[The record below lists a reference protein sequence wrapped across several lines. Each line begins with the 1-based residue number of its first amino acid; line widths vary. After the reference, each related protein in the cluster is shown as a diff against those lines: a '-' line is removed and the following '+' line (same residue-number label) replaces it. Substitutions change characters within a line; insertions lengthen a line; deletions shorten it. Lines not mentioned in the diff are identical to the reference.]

1 MKNKRMDNAND
12 KPQNFSLALKKIF
25 NSLHRFLPAVIL
37 ALIVSCVAAILA
49 IVGPKKLSK
58 LADLIGQGLVV
69 NKSNWAKLN
78 SSISKDLS
86 KSSNNLTVG
95 NINIENEDYIITILS
110 DDFIDKTKIS
120 KEDKLSYLKEIRNV
134 EDYNDANSLYKALD
148 KMPNNIKT
156 ILEPKI
162 NIKEIKRISLILLT
176 IYLLSA
182 LFNFLEGFIMASV
195 SNKYA
200 FSLRKKISE
209 KINRLPLK
217 YFDEHEVGDTLSR
230 VTNDIDTL
238 GSSMS
243 QSFGELVSALTL
255 LIGSLLMM
263 FTTNWLMA
271 ITAIVA
277 SLIGFILMI
286 FVLGKSQKYFIARQ
300 EHLGKLDGHIEEIYA
315 SHNVVKAY
323 NGEEDASNKFDNYNN
338 NVFESNRKSQFLAGL
353 MPPIMHFIGN
363 LSYVSVCV
371 VGALLVIK
379 GNITFGVIVAFMIY
393 IRLFTSPLSTIAQG
407 MSSLQSISAA
417 GERVFEFLEEEE
429 LPSELSIK
437 KYLDPKKVKG
447 TIDFENVYFGY
458 NKDKTIIKGFSC
470 HVEKGQ
476 KIAIVGPTGAGKTT
490 LVNLLMKFYDIN
502 KGDIKIDGVSIKELS
517 RDNIHELFIM
527 VLQDTWLFNG
537 KLKDNIKYNNTKMKE
552 KDIWK
557 YLKVVGIDHFVKT
570 LPNGLDYEVTET
582 DSISSGQK
590 QLLTIARGM
599 IKNSPFLIL
608 DEATSSVDTRTEEVV
623 AKAMDKLAEKRTSF
637 IIAHRLST
645 IKNADIILVL
655 DNGNIVEQGNHNE
668 LMNKKGYY
676 YDLYNSQFSK

>member
-1 MKNKRMDNAND
+1 M
-12 KPQNFSLALKKIF
+12 
-25 NSLHRFLPAVIL
+25 
-37 ALIVSCVAAILA
+37 
-49 IVGPKKLSK
+49 
-58 LADLIGQGLVV
+58 
-69 NKSNWAKLN
+69 
-78 SSISKDLS
+78 
-86 KSSNNLTVG
+86 
-95 NINIENEDYIITILS
+95 
-110 DDFIDKTKIS
+110 
-120 KEDKLSYLKEIRNV
+120 
-134 EDYNDANSLYKALD
+134 
-148 KMPNNIKT
+148 
-156 ILEPKI
+156 
-162 NIKEIKRISLILLT
+162 
-176 IYLLSA
+176 
-182 LFNFLEGFIMASV
+182 
-195 SNKYA
+195 
-200 FSLRKKISE
+200 
-209 KINRLPLK
+209 
-217 YFDEHEVGDTLSR
+217 
-230 VTNDIDTL
+230 
-238 GSSMS
+238 
-243 QSFGELVSALTL
+243 
-255 LIGSLLMM
+255 
-263 FTTNWLMA
+263 
-271 ITAIVA
+271 
-277 SLIGFILMI
+277 
-286 FVLGKSQKYFIARQ
+286 
-300 EHLGKLDGHIEEIYA
+300 
-315 SHNVVKAY
+315 
-323 NGEEDASNKFDNYNN
+323 
-338 NVFESNRKSQFLAGL
+338 
-353 MPPIMHFIGN
+353 
-363 LSYVSVCV
+363 
-371 VGALLVIK
+371 
-379 GNITFGVIVAFMIY
+379 
-393 IRLFTSPLSTIAQG
+393 
-407 MSSLQSISAA
+407 
-417 GERVFEFLEEEE
+417 
-429 LPSELSIK
+429 
-437 KYLDPKKVKG
+437 DPKKVKG